1 MFQIKKMM
9 FQKMTVED
17 APDALVEDTSERC
30 YQIQKMLQIRLN
42 MFNVEDDVSHDDSMF
57 KMI

>member
-1 MFQIKKMM
+1 MIQIKKMM
-9 FQKMTVED
+9 FQMTVE
-17 APDALVEDTSERC
+17 DALVEDTPERC

-42 MFNVEDDVSHDDSMF
+42 MFNVEDDVLDDGSML

>member
-1 MFQIKKMM
+1 MM
-9 FQKMTVED
+9 LQMTVENVPDAPVED
-17 APDALVEDTSERC
+17 APKRC

-42 MFNVEDDVSHDDSMF
+42 MFNVEDDVSDDGSML